1 MAGLRTAEQLRSAGW
16 EGEILLIGEEEHAPY
31 NRPPLSKEVL
41 SLAEVPEDVLE
52 PVRLRQRSSAST
64 FEFRLGEPVVASDLV
79 SRTITLAT
87 GEVIPYTGLVIA
99 TGLRPRR
106 LSAPGPTSGRYVVRT
121 IDDALR
127 LRERLTPGTKVAV
140 IGCGFVGCEVAATAF
155 GRGCEVE
162 LVEGSNGPMHHALG
176 STVSAAMREWLISR
190 GVRIHTGRVVEE
202 ILTERAPGSHPQL
215 GREAG
220 NEPGNDDGEVT
231 AGVRLNDGVEIGAE
245 VVVEAIGSHP
255 NTEWLQGNGLDLADG
270 VLVDDRLRVT
280 GAEAAVAVGDV
291 ARFADP
297 WTRGGLQRVEH
308 WQSAVDT
315 AKTAA
320 RALTAELNGTEQ
332 PRPYS
337 ALPSF
342 WSDVFGLRVQGL
354 GAPHYGTQSTVL
366 EGSLDAVED
375 GVCVG
380 YQRDGNLVGVVT
392 LGLPPARML
401 QFRDQLAATL

>member
-41 SLAEVPEDVLE
+41 SLADVPKDVLE

-79 SRTITLAT
+79 SRTITLAS
-87 GEVIPYTGLVIA
+87 EELIPYTGLVIA

-106 LSAPGPTSGRYVVRT
+106 LRAPGPTSGRYVVRT

-155 GRGCEVE
+155 GLGCEVE

-176 STVSAAMREWLISR
+176 STVSAAMREWLISG
-190 GVRIHTGRVVEE
+190 GVRIHTGRIVEE
-202 ILTERAPGSHPQL
+202 FLAERQP

-220 NEPGNDDGEVT
+220 NKPGNDDGEVT
-231 AGVRLNDGVEIGAE
+231 AGVRLDDGVEIAAE

-280 GAEAAVAVGDV
+280 GAEAAVAAGDV
-291 ARFADP
+291 ARFADR
-297 WTRGGLQRVEH
+297 WTGGGLQRVEH

-354 GAPHYGTQSTVL
+354 GAPHYGTQVRVL

-375 GVCVG
+375 GACVG

>member
-16 EGEILLIGEEEHAPY
+16 EGEVLLIGAEDHAPY

-41 SLAEVPEDVLE
+41 SLAEVPTDVLE
-52 PVRLRQRSSAST
+52 SVRLRQRSSAST
-64 FEFRLGEPVVASDLV
+64 FEFRLGEPAVASDLAG
-79 SRTITLAT
+79 RTITLAS
-87 GEVIPYTGLVIA
+87 GELVSYTGLVIA

-106 LSAPGPTSGRYVVRT
+106 LSAPGPDSGRYVVRT

-155 GRGCEVE
+155 GLGCEVE

-176 STVSAAMREWLISR
+176 STVSAAMREWLNSR
-190 GVRIHTGRVVEE
+190 GVRMHTGRVVEE
-202 ILTERAPGSHPQL
+202 FLASGPEPKPQPEH
-215 GREAG
+215 RSD
-220 NEPGNDDGEVT
+220 DDGERI
-231 AGVRLNDGVEIGAE
+231 AGVRLNDGVEIEAE

-270 VLVDDRLRVT
+270 VLVDDRLRVI
-280 GAEAAVAVGDV
+280 GAEAAVAAGDI

-297 WTRGGLQRVEH
+297 WTGGALQRVEH

-320 RALTAELNGTEQ
+320 RALTAELSGTEQ

-337 ALPSF
+337 AVPSF

-354 GAPHYGTQSTVL
+354 GAPHHGTRTTVL
-366 EGSLDAVED
+366 EGSLDALED

-380 YQRDGNLVGVVT
+380 YQRDGALVGVVT
-392 LGLPPARML
+392 LGLPPARIL
-401 QFRDQLAATL
+401 QFRDQLAAAP